1 MTPKV
6 SVIMSVYNGERHLPD
21 AMESMLGQTFDKF
34 EFIIINDGSKDKTVD
49 VLTSYDDHR
58 IQIVN
63 NMENLGLAKCLNIGL
78 KMAKCEYIARM
89 DADDVSLPERLER
102 QLDFLE
108 RNADVGL
115 VGSYAEMMD
124 ENGNR
129 FYVWKMPT
137 EDTRIRQHLWKN
149 NSFCHGS
156 TMYRRECINDVGS
169 YREKF
174 KYAQDYDLW
183 FRVSERY
190 NLANIDILL
199 YRMRRIRGT
208 ISRMNIS
215 EQPLY
220 GLLAVEFAKER
231 QQFDSDS
238 YDKFTDGSVRAFLEG
253 HFGIS
258 RLDVRKL
265 IGDTYLQYYGEAL
278 RSGDYLGSLML
289 RFKAFIQKPSK
300 SGFVA
305 AVREM
310 ICVAVS
316 LLR

>member
-1 MTPKV
+1 
-6 SVIMSVYNGERHLPD
+6 
-21 AMESMLGQTFDKF
+21 MESMLGQTFENF
-34 EFIIINDGSKDKTVD
+34 EFIIVNDGSTDKTLD

-58 IQIVN
+58 IKIVN
-63 NMENLGLAKCLNIGL
+63 NGENLGLTRCLNIGL

-108 RNADVGL
+108 RNANVGL

-124 ENGNR
+124 KDGKR

-137 EDTRIRQHLWKN
+137 EDTRVRQHLWKN
-149 NSFCHGS
+149 NAFCHS
-156 TMYRRECINDVGS
+156 AAMYRRACINDVGS

-183 FRVSERY
+183 LRISERY
-190 NLANIDILL
+190 NLANIDIPLL
-199 YRMRRIRGT
+199 RVRRIRET

-231 QQFDSDS
+231 RQFDSDS
-238 YDKFTDGSVRAFLEG
+238 YDKFTGVSVRAFLEG

-258 RLDVRKL
+258 RLEVRKL
-265 IGDTYLQYYGEAL
+265 IGDTYLRHYGEAL
-278 RSGDYLGSLML
+278 RSGDYLESLIL
-289 RFKAFIQKPSK
+289 RFKAFIQKPSR

-305 AVREM
+305 AVEEM